1 MNNILKNSFYTTAW
15 IFLTTQNNLIT
26 LASSSRDPGSTF
38 WVNNANTT
46 TWKLEDQ
53 TLWEAL
59 QTYVNYIM
67 TFLYLI
73 AVFYALWWWFL
84 ILTAAWDEEKVSK
97 WKTILIQWGI
107 WLLVIFLA
115 WSIVKWIL
123 SILAS

>member
-1 MNNILKNSFYTTAW
+1 MNKLIQNSFYTTAW
-15 IFLTTQNNLIT
+15 LFLSTQNSLISF
-26 LASSSRDPGSTF
+26 ASNNAPETTF
-38 WVNNANTT
+38 WTEKARTT
-46 TWKLEDQ
+46 GWKLEDQ

-59 QTYVNYIM
+59 QTYVNFIM

-73 AVFYALWWWFL
+73 AVFFALWGWFL
-84 ILTAAWDEEKVSK
+84 ILTAAWDDEKVSK

-123 SILAS
+123 SILAA

>member
-1 MNNILKNSFYTTAW
+1 MNNIIKNSFYTTAW

-26 LASSSRDPGSTF
+26 LAGNTRDPGSTF

-73 AVFYALWWWFL
+73 AVFYALWWGFL

>member
-1 MNNILKNSFYTTAW
+1 MNKLIKNSFYTTAW
-15 IFLTTQNNLIT
+15 LFLSTQSNLISF
-26 LASSSRDPGSTF
+26 ANDSTIPAF
-38 WVNNANTT
+38 HRTEDTITAWQ
-46 TWKLEDQ
+46 LEDQ
-53 TLWEAL
+53 SLWSAL

-73 AVFYALWWWFL
+73 AVFFALWGWFL
-84 ILTAAWDEEKVSK
+84 ILTAAWDDEKVTK

-123 SILAS
+123 SILAA